1 MTGDDWLFAQRRIY
15 ELSDEELELSTEF
28 HKGYLNLLGEEQL
41 RRRVEKAHKEC
52 AKSLRLHQ
60 AAGAGVAS
68 TVVKTETKV
77 VKTKVV
83 STEKKKEQAAAL
95 MGTLSPAELAQL
107 MLLMSKK

>member
-1 MTGDDWLFAQRRIY
+1 MAGDDWLFAQRRIY

-28 HKGYLNLLGEEQL
+28 HRGYLNLLGEEQV
-41 RRRVEKAHKEC
+41 RRRVEKGHKEC
-52 AKSLRLHQ
+52 AKKTSQLTL
-60 AAGAGVAS
+60 GTVAP
-68 TVVKTETKV
+68 VVVTKETKV

-107 MLLMSKK
+107 MLLMSKQRS